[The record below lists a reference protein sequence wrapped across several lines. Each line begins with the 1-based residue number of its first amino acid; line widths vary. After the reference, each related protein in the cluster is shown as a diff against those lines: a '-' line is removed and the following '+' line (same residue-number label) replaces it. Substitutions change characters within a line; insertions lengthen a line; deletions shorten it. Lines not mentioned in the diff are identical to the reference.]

1 MGVNVSL
8 IFPKKGVSIRVI
20 FCCLLA
26 LVVAVP
32 ALAQKPKTR
41 ADTERVDWAEVFAK
55 SGNRTEEFDWSP
67 VLNRERADTERVD
80 WAEVFGPGALSP
92 EKTEQRPFKRYTARP
107 EPVRKAPETV
117 SPEEKTSLTKTL
129 PRPALES
136 AAQASGEPVPVREL
150 RESVVP
156 GADEEGPLMDEEQYP
171 DGDGDE
177 EDDGNNDRDGDEE
190 EPPVDQDREPFPLD
204 KDEGQALVGPGPGVQ
219 VAAVDENA
227 VRERLTP
234 KALYSKEF
242 IDRFLEI
249 ALFDQEEQ
257 FIYHRGGE
265 HRPKPKVLTKWDR
278 DIKVKIRGELSPE
291 DFRQA
296 SLLTSRI
303 VMHLNDAASNLL
315 DERVDEARKELEQAV
330 GLVGVVRELLPTT
343 TVTTVVH
350 DADGKEVYRDVD
362 RVQEDRIPL
371 FEELI
376 AVNVVEPI
384 TEAKEE
390 AAELAGVRLA
400 EADLLHTSV
409 LVELGYV
416 ERKLNRALKLLEE
429 EDNAE
434 DAVAQ
439 LLLAQSHGVSFDV
452 NKEDNPLLN
461 AQMALQLAERMVE
474 QSREK
479 AAKANLQLAKNY
491 LELYRGL
498 LAKGESEDV
507 RKLQGEITRL
517 QGAIASKD
525 AAETIRGFW
534 NRVTSWL
541 AQAPG
546 EMRANTTKAGSTD
559 TPERVASRGK
569 ADKEN

>member
-1 MGVNVSL
+1 MNLPTLAGAS
-8 IFPKKGVSIRVI
+8 RVKRTWWVVT
-20 FCCLLA
+20 CV
-26 LVVAVP
+26 VVAASVLAWAATGITAPQEEKSPVP
-32 ALAQKPKTR
+32 KQKPAAAEPEQTAAQPTSIATGSGKQFKT
-41 ADTERVDWAEVFAK
+41 TVD
-55 SGNRTEEFDWSP
+55 R
-67 VLNRERADTERVD
+67 
-80 WAEVFGPGALSP
+80 
-92 EKTEQRPFKRYTARP
+92 KTE
-107 EPVRKAPETV
+107 
-117 SPEEKTSLTKTL
+117 
-129 PRPALES
+129 
-136 AAQASGEPVPVREL
+136 
-150 RESVVP
+150 
-156 GADEEGPLMDEEQYP
+156 
-171 DGDGDE
+171 
-177 EDDGNNDRDGDEE
+177 
-190 EPPVDQDREPFPLD
+190 
-204 KDEGQALVGPGPGVQ
+204 
-219 VAAVDENA
+219 
-227 VRERLTP
+227 
-234 KALYSKEF
+234 
-242 IDRFLEI
+242 
-249 ALFDQEEQ
+249 
-257 FIYHRGGE
+257 
-265 HRPKPKVLTKWDR
+265 
-278 DIKVKIRGELSPE
+278 GELSPE